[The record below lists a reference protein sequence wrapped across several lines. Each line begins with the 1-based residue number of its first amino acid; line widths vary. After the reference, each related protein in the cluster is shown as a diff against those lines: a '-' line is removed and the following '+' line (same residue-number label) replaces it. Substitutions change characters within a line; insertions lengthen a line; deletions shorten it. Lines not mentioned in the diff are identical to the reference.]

1 MKRTIAL
8 LFASALVGQT
18 AIAQE
23 IDTELIPEESAT
35 DVLDTGW
42 RATLTLG
49 ASGSTVANKRVV
61 GQTDGTSVTLGT
73 TINGEAEYL
82 TGPHE
87 VRLSAGLEEYFT
99 RTPVIDEFVKT
110 ADNLSVEAI
119 YFYHIPS
126 IDWLGPFGR
135 LAVDTPLFKGFDVR
149 AEEQTYLISRTDGTT
164 ETRVGDRL
172 LLTESFQP
180 ATLRQSAGMFARP
193 VREEEIEIDI
203 RIGAGAREIAAD
215 GALVVA
221 DDEDTD
227 EIEVNEL
234 ENYSQVGLESVLEI
248 AGSFDESRLS
258 YFFTFES
265 LLPFHDSN
273 DDGDLSVTER
283 ADLEIAVGTGV
294 RLVSW
299 ASLDYVF
306 RADRIPALLDDWQLS
321 NNLLLTLTYTVTTD
335 DE

>member
-1 MKRTIAL
+1 MKRTIAT
-8 LFASALVGQT
+8 LFASALIGQT
-18 AIAQE
+18 ALAQE
-23 IDTELIPEESAT
+23 VTTELIPEESAT

-42 RATLTLG
+42 RGTLTLG

-61 GQTDGTSVTLGT
+61 GQADGASVTLGASIT
-73 TINGEAEYL
+73 GEAEYL

-87 VRLSAGLEEYFT
+87 VRLRAGLEEYFT

-110 ADNLSVEAI
+110 ADNLNVEAI
-119 YFYHIPS
+119 YFYHIPA

-149 AEEQTYLISRTDGTT
+149 ADESTYTISRVDGTVD
-164 ETRVGDRL
+164 TRVSDRL

-180 ATLRQSAGMFARP
+180 ATLRQSVGMFARP
-193 VREEEIEIDI
+193 VREEQLVVDI
-203 RIGAGAREIAAD
+203 RVGAGAREIAAD
-215 GALVVA
+215 GALVVT
-221 DDEDTD
+221 DDDATD
-227 EIEVNEL
+227 VIEVTEI
-234 ENYSQVGLESVLEI
+234 ENYSQVGLESVLELT
-248 AGSFDESRLS
+248 GTFDESRLS

-265 LLPFHDSN
+265 LLPFYDSA
-273 DDGDLSVTER
+273 DDADQSVTER

-306 RADRIPALLDDWQLS
+306 RADRLPAILDDWQLS
-321 NNLLLTLTYTVTTD
+321 NNLLLTLSYTVSS

>member
-1 MKRTIAL
+1 MKRTIAT
-8 LFASALVGQT
+8 LFASALIGQT
-18 AIAQE
+18 ALAQE
-23 IDTELIPEESAT
+23 VTTELIPEESAT

-42 RATLTLG
+42 RGTLTLG

-61 GQTDGTSVTLGT
+61 GQADGASVTLGASIT
-73 TINGEAEYL
+73 GEAEYL

-110 ADNLSVEAI
+110 ADNLNVEAI
-119 YFYHIPS
+119 YFYHIPTV
-126 IDWLGPFGR
+126 DWLGPFGR

-149 AEEQTYLISRTDGTT
+149 ADESTYAISRVDGTVD
-164 ETRVGDRL
+164 TRVSDRL

-180 ATLRQSAGMFARP
+180 ATLRQSVGMFARP
-193 VREEEIEIDI
+193 VREEQLVVDI
-203 RIGAGAREIAAD
+203 RVGAGAREIAAD
-215 GALVVA
+215 GALVVT
-221 DDEDTD
+221 DDDATD
-227 EIEVNEL
+227 VIEVTEI
-234 ENYSQVGLESVLEI
+234 ENYSQVGLESVLELT
-248 AGSFDESRLS
+248 GTFDESRLS

-265 LLPFHDSN
+265 LLPFYDSA
-273 DDGDLSVTER
+273 DDADQSVTER
-283 ADLEIAVGTGV
+283 ADLEIAVGAGV

-306 RADRIPALLDDWQLS
+306 RADRLPAILDDWQLS
-321 NNLLLTLTYTVTTD
+321 NNLLLTLSYTVSS